1 MPGDKTDRDW
11 ERFGATDPYYGVIT
25 HEKYR
30 KGRLTDESRAE
41 FFRSGEAHVEELF
54 GVIRRRIE
62 PSFSPK
68 RALDFGCGVGRV
80 ILPLAGCVEHVVGAD
95 VSESMLAEARRNC
108 EDRAVRNVTLAKS
121 DDDLSSITGTFDF
134 IHSVIVFQH
143 IPVRRGERIFDGL
156 LERLEEGG
164 VGVVH
169 FTYAK
174 SYRPRRILPWVKR
187 HVPFVREVIN
197 LIRGRRYDAPEMQMN
212 DHDLNA
218 LFRLLQRRNVRN
230 LHVQF
235 TDHGGDLGVLIY
247 FQKPRG
253 ASQ

>member
-1 MPGDKTDRDW
+1 MPGDRTDRDW
-11 ERFGATDPYYGVIT
+11 ELFGATDPYYGVIT

-41 FFRSGEAHVEELF
+41 FFRSGEAHVEEIF
-54 GVIRRRIE
+54 DVIRRRIE
-62 PSFSPK
+62 PSFSPR

-80 ILPLAGCVEHVVGAD
+80 ILPLAARAGHVVGVD

-108 EDRAVRNVTLAKS
+108 EDRAVRNVTLVKS
-121 DDDLSSITGTFDF
+121 GDDLASIAGTFDF

-143 IPVRRGERIFDGL
+143 IPVRRGERIFGRL

-174 SYRPRRILPWVKR
+174 SYRPRRVLPWVKR
-187 HVPFVREVIN
+187 HVPFAREAIN
-197 LIRGRRYDAPEMQMN
+197 LIRGRQLDAPEMQMN
-212 DHDLNA
+212 DYDLNA
-218 LFRLLQRRNVRN
+218 LFLSLQRKRVRT
-230 LHVQF
+230 LHVEF
-235 TDHGGDLGVLIY
+235 TDHGGDLGVLV
-247 FQKPRG
+247 FFRKPR
-253 ASQ
+253 AV